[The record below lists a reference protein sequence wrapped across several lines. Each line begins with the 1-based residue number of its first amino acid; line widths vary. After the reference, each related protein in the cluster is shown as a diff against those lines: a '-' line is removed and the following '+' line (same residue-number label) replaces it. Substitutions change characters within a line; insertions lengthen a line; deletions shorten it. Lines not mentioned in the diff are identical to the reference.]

1 MTTTEE
7 PTQPEEAVAVERDLL
22 VNMFMR
28 QMHHRTEYD
37 KIYRAKGLNPP
48 NPGEWGNL
56 NAPHVQAEIREL
68 AGYVTEELYE
78 AIGHLKNKKWK
89 QTPRETNIEEFY
101 KELGDAWHFWL
112 ELMIFSGMT
121 PDLIAKY
128 YFGEGEKND
137 KRRAEGY

>member
-7 PTQPEEAVAVERDLL
+7 PKQPEEVLLEKDLL

-28 QMHHRTEYD
+28 QMNHRSEYD
-37 KIYRAKGLNPP
+37 KIYRAKGLTPP
-48 NPGEWGNL
+48 SPGDWGNL
-56 NAPHVQAEIREL
+56 NAPHIQAEIRMTFAFL
-68 AGYVTEELYE
+68 TEEIME
-78 AIGHLKNKKWK
+78 AIGLLKNKPWK
-89 QTPRETNIEEFY
+89 QTPRETDPEQFY

-112 ELMIFSGMT
+112 ELMIMAGMT

-128 YFGEGEKND
+128 YFGEAEKND